1 MTAPPD
7 DPAYLDRVA
16 RELERWRTRD
26 PPKALQIV
34 NKPFEVVGMPISKAM
49 ELEPIQAVVRKALGV
64 ATDVGAW
71 TIPNEMVLKRYRELG
86 YPVRRLEDVR
96 RLVRFEDMDRQVRAF
111 RRRYTTAGAVEGTA
125 AGLATAGAA
134 AAAAAAAAASGGV
147 AAPAG
152 AAAAAGVI
160 AADVVLITTLGCRI
174 VADYATWYGVDVTV
188 PQRQQEALMALSVAT
203 AATTEEKTALL
214 AEVGELRALLVRRR
228 RWSDLEEKTVVRAI
242 RKIAERFGYRLTQA
256 QLARAVTVAGALLGG
271 GFNAV
276 QLNRIA
282 DAAYML
288 NRESLLLERRGPSG
302 GELTAGSAPT
312 A

>member
-1 MTAPPD
+1 
-7 DPAYLDRVA
+7 
-16 RELERWRTRD
+16 
-26 PPKALQIV
+26 
-34 NKPFEVVGMPISKAM
+34 
-49 ELEPIQAVVRKALGV
+49 
-64 ATDVGAW
+64 
-71 TIPNEMVLKRYRELG
+71 
-86 YPVRRLEDVR
+86 
-96 RLVRFEDMDRQVRAF
+96 
-111 RRRYTTAGAVEGTA
+111 
-125 AGLATAGAA
+125 
-134 AAAAAAAAASGGV
+134 
-147 AAPAG
+147 
-152 AAAAAGVI
+152 
-160 AADVVLITTLGCRI
+160 
-174 VADYATWYGVDVTV
+174 
-188 PQRQQEALMALSVAT
+188 MALSVAT

-228 RWSDLEEKTVVRAI
+228 RWAALEEKTVVRAI

-302 GELTAGSAPT
+302 GELTAGSART

>member
-1 MTAPPD
+1 MTTAPD
-7 DPAYLDRVA
+7 DPVYLDTVA
-16 RELERWRTRD
+16 RELERWRTRN
-26 PPKALQIV
+26 PPKALRIM

-49 ELEPIQAVVRKALGV
+49 ELEPVQAVVRKALGI

-71 TIPNEMVLKRYRELG
+71 TIPKEMVLKRYRELG
-86 YPVRRLEDVR
+86 YPVQRLEDVR
-96 RLVRFEDMDRQVRAF
+96 RLVGFQDMDRQVRAF
-111 RRRYTTAGAVEGTA
+111 RWRYTTAGALEGTA
-125 AGLATAGAA
+125 AGIATAGAA
-134 AAAAAAAAASGGV
+134 AAAAAAAAASGGA

-160 AADVVLITTLGCRI
+160 AADVLLVATLSCRI

-188 PQRQQEALMALSVAT
+188 PQRQQEALMALSVGT

-214 AEVGELRALLVRRR
+214 AEVGELRALLVKRRT
-228 RWSDLEEKTVVRAI
+228 WSALEEKAVVRAI

-256 QLARAVTVAGALLGG
+256 QLARAVTVAGAMLGG

-276 QLNRIA
+276 QLNRIS

-288 NRESLLLERRGPSG
+288 NRESLLLERRRPG
-302 GELTAGSAPT
+302 GELTGASAPT